1 MDEHGVWQRVKGSR
15 VPDWL
20 LRLTSLVANT
30 LTAAACI
37 FAAFL
42 GLFTIQLKLTVDEFD
57 TGLMARYATMKYDI
71 MAYCGSVAQF
81 QRDWNYGGVVG
92 ITVLREG
99 FPALLVALASH
110 ELWLRRIND
119 QALDQGRPPLKK
131 AYRPGFLRCHTRWGS
146 VWQAVRT
153 AALVFSVLVATF
165 LAVYGAWI
173 VEDNNSRAGFS
184 FPLAALNR
192 TLYYGDVVPRTSV
205 DPEITNFNSPEL
217 FVDTVSLLREKGLIH
232 AANPPISYHALYPGD
247 KLDIPEEMR
256 STGYY
261 LPRSSFP
268 SLQTHLARSS
278 RQQMR
283 ITEPPSPAS
292 ANLTTKGILF
302 GDAIYPHVNTLGIG
316 INMSTYEEFRGDGMP
331 GLPRNYIFGGML
343 GKVYGNAVNVQCV
356 DVTDEYDLSSRES
369 VLEGQLSSMNYT
381 FTKKWS
387 RSPNEVEIHD
397 FNISPASVTGPLIF
411 SHLGLS
417 GKEPLPLSFGLHH
430 EYGTLR
436 AGERVQPFVFNNAPI
451 QTLFILPDG
460 KRVASTSAKQRRI
473 NPIILKCIYLPSE
486 FGIEVG
492 VLSQEIKEGVPKADT
507 ISTAGPLM
515 FRDPKMSLDANGK
528 VIGPDGK
535 PMDPPPPPRCV
546 NPMYAIPAARAVHE
560 LLTNCNA
567 SDEDYNN
574 HNTTAG
580 GVLREVLAEYYARKP
595 PSPGFGRWESRH
607 AKFLRE
613 DVIQPVLSAT
623 ASGYFS
629 LLRQRVEIANIWVPL
644 DAGSQNGTSLRKS
657 DERKVK
663 SYEYIPGAPSDV
675 IGLDVVEDALV
686 KSVVFWILRI
696 GGAAPY
702 GLHWVGILVLLWIG
716 IRSMKAAWRTFW
728 FGRGERTW
736 GRWWE
741 ERVAGVKGEGNGDE
755 ELGKSHGTS
764 ERMLGIYS
772 DEVEKERTLSGNEV

>member
-1 MDEHGVWQRVKGSR
+1 MDQHGVWQRVKGFS

-20 LRLTSLVANT
+20 LRLTSFVANT
-30 LTAAACI
+30 LIAAASI
-37 FAAFL
+37 FAACL
-42 GLFTIQLKLTVDEFD
+42 GLLTTQLKLTVDEFD
-57 TGLMARYATMKYDI
+57 TGLMARYETFTHEM
-71 MAYCGSVAQF
+71 MAYSGSVAQF
-81 QRDWNYGGVVG
+81 QRDWNFRSLVVF
-92 ITVLREG
+92 TVVREG

-119 QALDQGRPPLKK
+119 RTLVQGRPALKK

-153 AALVFSVLVATF
+153 AALVLSVLVATF
-165 LAVYGAWI
+165 VAVFGAWM
-173 VEDNNSRAGFS
+173 VEDNNSRAGLS

-192 TLYYGDVVPRTSV
+192 TLYYGDIVPETSV
-205 DPEITNFNSPEL
+205 DPKTANFSSPEL
-217 FVDTVSLLREKGLIH
+217 LVDTVSLLREKGLIH
-232 AANPPISYHALYPGD
+232 AANPPLSYHALYPGD
-247 KLDIPEEMR
+247 MLDIPEEMR

-278 RQQMR
+278 REQMR
-283 ITEPPSPAS
+283 ITEAPSPAS
-292 ANLTTKGILF
+292 ANLTTNGILF
-302 GDAIYPHVNTLGIG
+302 GNAIYPHVNTLGIG
-316 INMSTYEEFRGDGMP
+316 INMSTYEEFWGDGMP
-331 GLPRNYIFGGML
+331 GLPRDYIFGGML

-369 VLEGQLSSMNYT
+369 VPEGQVSSMNYT

-387 RSPNEVEIHD
+387 RFPNEVEMHD
-397 FNISPASVTGPLIF
+397 FNVSAASVSGPLIF
-411 SHLGLS
+411 SHLSLS
-417 GKEPLPLSFGLHH
+417 GKESLPLSFGLHH

-436 AGERVQPFVFNNAPI
+436 AGERIQPFVFNNAPI

-460 KRVASTSAKQRRI
+460 KRVASTDAKQRRI
-473 NPIILKCIYLPSE
+473 NPIILTCIYLPSE
-486 FGIEVG
+486 FGIEFG

-515 FRDPKMSLDANGK
+515 LKLNADGK
-528 VIGPDGK
+528 AIGPDGK
-535 PMDPPPPPRCV
+535 PMEPPPPPRCV

-560 LLTNCNA
+560 LLTNCNP
-567 SDEDYNN
+567 SDQDYDN

-580 GVLREVLAEYYARKP
+580 GVLREVLAEYYARHP
-595 PSPGFGRWESRH
+595 PSPGFGRWESRN
-607 AKFLRE
+607 ARFLRE
-613 DVIQPVLSAT
+613 DVIQPVLSTT

-644 DAGSQNGTSLRKS
+644 DATPQKGTSLRKS
-657 DERKVK
+657 RKRK
-663 SYEYIPGAPSDV
+663 AKIHEYRLGAPSEL

-686 KSVVFWILRI
+686 KHVVFWILRI

-702 GLHWVGILVLLWIG
+702 GLHWVGILLLLWIG
-716 IRSMKAAWRTFW
+716 IRSMRAAWRTLW
-728 FGRGERTW
+728 FGRGERIW

-741 ERVAGVKGEGNGDE
+741 ERVANVKGEGNGDE

-764 ERMLGIYS
+764 GRMLGGYS
-772 DEVEKERTLSGNEV
+772 DEVEKERTISGNEV